1 MREYDLR
8 RAIMRIRKIKP
19 NDKLVLLGIKDSVN
33 WESMCGMVT
42 AAQLSDAL
50 GMPQRSVNR
59 SLRSLHEL
67 GFIHRKLRSTCIS
80 VDHILNTD
88 KLTEKSDK
96 LTEKSDKLT
105 DLEHP
110 ISDVPECQSIGSECQ
125 SSTDNMTSKSD
136 NMTAI
141 TISSITLQP
150 SINTEAHAHE
160 SEPTDWAAKMEE
172 EKQKEREYYRTRP
185 PKRPQLNRM
194 QLALIDGAIIAGQI
208 ADTIYARNQYAVKM
222 FGIELLEVQ
231 ERRRRKRAGL

>member
-1 MREYDLR
+1 MREVELR
-8 RAIMRIRKIKP
+8 RAIMRLRGLKP
-19 NDKLVLLGIKDSVN
+19 NDKLVLLGIKDCVN
-33 WESMCGMVT
+33 WETMCGMVT
-42 AAQLSDAL
+42 AVQLSEAL
-50 GMPQRSVNR
+50 GMPQRSVSR
-59 SLRSLHEL
+59 ALKSLHEL
-67 GFIHRKLRSTCIS
+67 GFIRRHMRSTCINT
-80 VDHILNTD
+80 DIILNTD
-88 KLTEKSDK
+88 KMTEKSDK
-96 LTEKSDKLT
+96 LTELSD
-105 DLEHP
+105 P
-110 ISDVPECQSIGSECQ
+110 ISERSECQSEESECQ

-150 SINTEAHAHE
+150 SINTDARAPE

-185 PKRPQLNRM
+185 PKRPQLNKM

>member
-1 MREYDLR
+1 MREVELR
-8 RAIMRIRKIKP
+8 RAIMRLRGLKP
-19 NDKLVLLGIKDSVN
+19 NDKLVLLGIKDCVN
-33 WESMCGMVT
+33 WETMCGMVT
-42 AAQLSDAL
+42 AVQLSEAL
-50 GMPQRSVNR
+50 GMPQRSVSR
-59 SLRSLHEL
+59 ALKSLHEL
-67 GFIHRKLRSTCIS
+67 GFIRRHMRSTCINT
-80 VDHILNTD
+80 DIILNTD
-88 KLTEKSDK
+88 KMTEKSDK

-105 DLEHP
+105 ELSDP
-110 ISDVPECQSIGSECQ
+110 ISERSECQSEESECQ

-150 SINTEAHAHE
+150 SINTDARAPE

-185 PKRPQLNRM
+185 PKRPQLNKM

>member
-1 MREYDLR
+1 MKEVELR
-8 RAIMRIRKIKP
+8 RAIMRLRGLKP
-19 NDKLVLLGIKDSVN
+19 NDKLVLLGIKDCVN
-33 WESMCGMVT
+33 WETMCGMVT
-42 AAQLSDAL
+42 AVQLSEAL
-50 GMPQRSVNR
+50 GMPQRSVSR
-59 SLRSLHEL
+59 ALKSLHEL
-67 GFIHRKLRSTCIS
+67 GFIRR
-80 VDHILNTD
+80 HILNTD

-105 DLEHP
+105 EKSDKLTELSYP
-110 ISDVPECQSIGSECQ
+110 ISERSECQSEESECQ

-150 SINTEAHAHE
+150 SINTDARAPE

-185 PKRPQLNRM
+185 PKRPQLNKM

>member
-8 RAIMRIRKIKP
+8 RAIMRLRGIKP

-136 NMTAI
+136 NMTDI
-141 TISSITLQP
+141 TISTITLQS
-150 SINTEAHAHE
+150 SINIDARAPE
-160 SEPTDWAAKMEE
+160 SEPVDWAARIKA
-172 EKQKEREYYRTRP
+172 EKAEEREYYKTRP
-185 PKRPQLNRM
+185 IQPQQLNKM
-194 QLALIDGAIIAGQI
+194 QLALIDGAIMTGQI
-208 ADTIYARNQYAVKM
+208 PDTIHARNKFALER

-231 ERRRRKRAGL
+231 ERRRRKQAGL

>member
-1 MREYDLR
+1 MKEVELR
-8 RAIMRIRKIKP
+8 RAIMRLRGLKP
-19 NDKLVLLGIKDSVN
+19 NDKLVLLGIKDCVN
-33 WESMCGMVT
+33 WETMCGMVT
-42 AAQLSDAL
+42 AVQLSEAL
-50 GMPQRSVNR
+50 GMPQRSVSR
-59 SLRSLHEL
+59 ALKSLHEL
-67 GFIHRKLRSTCIS
+67 GFIRRHMRSTCINT
-80 VDHILNTD
+80 DIILNTD
-88 KLTEKSDK
+88 KMTEKSDK
-96 LTEKSDKLT
+96 LTELSD
-105 DLEHP
+105 P
-110 ISDVPECQSIGSECQ
+110 ISERSECQSEESECQ

-150 SINTEAHAHE
+150 SINTDARAPE

-185 PKRPQLNRM
+185 PKRPQLNKM

-208 ADTIYARNQYAVKM
+208 ADTIYARNQYAVKI

>member
-1 MREYDLR
+1 MREVELR
-8 RAIMRIRKIKP
+8 RAIMRLRGLKP
-19 NDKLVLLGIKDSVN
+19 NDKLVLLGIKDCVN
-33 WESMCGMVT
+33 WETMCGMVT
-42 AAQLSDAL
+42 AVQLSEAL
-50 GMPQRSVNR
+50 GMPQRSVSR
-59 SLRSLHEL
+59 ALKSLHEL
-67 GFIHRKLRSTCIS
+67 GFIRRHMRSTCINT
-80 VDHILNTD
+80 DIILNTD

-105 DLEHP
+105 ELSDP
-110 ISDVPECQSIGSECQ
+110 ISERSECQSEESECQ

-150 SINTEAHAHE
+150 SINTEARAPE

-185 PKRPQLNRM
+185 PKRPELNKM

-208 ADTIYARNQYAVKM
+208 ADTIYARNKYAVEM

-231 ERRRRKRAGL
+231 ERRRRKKAGL

>member
-8 RAIMRIRKIKP
+8 RAIMRLRGIKP

-110 ISDVPECQSIGSECQ
+110 ISDVPECQSSGSECQ

-136 NMTAI
+136 NMTDI
-141 TISSITLQP
+141 TISTITLQSTFNIDTRAP
-150 SINTEAHAHE
+150 E
-160 SEPTDWAAKMEE
+160 SEPVDWAARVEA
-172 EKQKEREYYRTRP
+172 EKAEEREYYRTRP
-185 PKRPQLNRM
+185 RQPQTLNKM
-194 QLALIDGAIIAGQI
+194 QLALIDGAILTGQI
-208 ADTIYARNQYAVKM
+208 PDTIHARNKFALER

-231 ERRRRKRAGL
+231 ERRRRKQAGL

>member
-1 MREYDLR
+1 MKEVELR
-8 RAIMRIRKIKP
+8 RAIMRLRGLKP
-19 NDKLVLLGIKDSVN
+19 NDKLVLLGIKDCVN
-33 WESMCGMVT
+33 WETMCGMVT
-42 AAQLSDAL
+42 AVQLSEAL
-50 GMPQRSVNR
+50 GMPQRSVSR
-59 SLRSLHEL
+59 ALKSLHEL
-67 GFIHRKLRSTCIS
+67 GFIRRHMRSTCINT
-80 VDHILNTD
+80 DIILNTD
-88 KLTEKSDK
+88 KMTEKSDK

-105 DLEHP
+105 ELSDP
-110 ISDVPECQSIGSECQ
+110 ISERSECQSEESECQ

-150 SINTEAHAHE
+150 SINTDARAPE

-185 PKRPQLNRM
+185 PKRPQLNKM